1 MCGIVGVWGPLADKR
16 SVIERSCQSIRYR
29 GPDSRGYWQDED
41 AGLALGHVRLA
52 ILDLSEAGHQPMLSA
67 CGRYVLIL
75 NGEIYNHLAL
85 RSMLQ
90 EHQQA
95 AAWRGHSDTETIL
108 ACFAAWGV
116 EMTLGRVTGMF
127 ALALWDRQERT
138 LSLMRDRFGEKP
150 LYMGFSG
157 GNFVFGSELKALAE
171 IPGFTKELD
180 REALSLLMRHNY
192 IPAPWSIY
200 RGIKKLLPGTT
211 LTLTERQLQQRIMP
225 DPVVYWSAQTVALQ
239 AVRQPLSF
247 SSAHQAVDALED
259 VLGRAVRGQMIAD
272 VRLGAFLSGGIDSSV
287 IVALMQAH
295 SASAVSTFT
304 IGFNDPK
311 YNEAE
316 HAKAVAKHLGTSHT
330 EVYVTP
336 EDALA
341 VVPRLAALYDEP
353 FADSSQIPTVLVAQM
368 ARKHVKVALSG
379 DGGDELFGGYS
390 RYLRAKRWWDKL
402 QAVPRGMRGPL
413 AASGRAAARF
423 MPASHVRD
431 QLEKLAALA
440 AAPHA
445 GLFYQQFV
453 AYWKD
458 PAQVVIGAT
467 APSTLFD
474 EGTDEAFMDCIM
486 LLDARSYLPDDILV
500 KVDRAA
506 MAVGLE
512 TRVPMID
519 HDVFEFA
526 WRLPADY
533 KIQDGQGKWLLRQLL
548 YRHVPKSLVDRPKKG
563 FSVPLAS
570 WLRGPLKEWGA
581 SLLDSARLQRDGVFH
596 AGPIMRKWQE
606 HQAGKQDWSTHLWS
620 VLMTQAWLDTTGV
633 AASPVRS
640 AAGPHATVP
649 RQAAIGESR

>member
-16 SVIERSCQSIRYR
+16 GVIEGSCQRIRYR
-29 GPDSRGYWQDED
+29 GPDSQGYWEDEA

-90 EHQQA
+90 DHQQA
-95 AAWRGHSDTETIL
+95 PAWRGHSDTETIL

-116 EMTLGRVTGMF
+116 ELTLGRATGMF
-127 ALALWDRQERT
+127 ALALWDRQQRT

-150 LYMGFSG
+150 LYMGFAG
-157 GNFVFGSELKALAE
+157 NNFVFASELKALTE

-180 REALSLLMRHNY
+180 REALALLMRHNY

-200 RGIKKLLPGTT
+200 RGIKKLLPGTS
-211 LTLTERQLQQRIMP
+211 LTLTERQLQQRTMP
-225 DPVVYWSAQTVALQ
+225 GPVVYWSAQAVAQQALQ
-239 AVRQPLSF
+239 QPLSF
-247 SSAHQAVDALED
+247 SSVRAAVDALED

-304 IGFNDPK
+304 IGFDDPK

-316 HAKAVAKHLGTSHT
+316 HAQAVARHLGTSHT
-330 EVYVTP
+330 EIYVTP
-336 EDALA
+336 DDALA
-341 VVPRLAALYDEP
+341 VVPRLAGLYDEP

-368 ARKHVKVALSG
+368 ARQHVKVALSG

-390 RYLRAKRWWDKL
+390 RYLRARRWWDKL

-413 AASGRAAARF
+413 AASSRAAARF
-423 MPASHVRD
+423 MPASHARD

-440 AAPHA
+440 GAPQA
-445 GLFYQQFV
+445 GRFYQQFV
-453 AYWKD
+453 TYWKD
-458 PAQVVIGAT
+458 PAQAVIGAMV
-467 APSTLFD
+467 PSTLFD
-474 EGTDEAFMDCIM
+474 ESTGDDFMDCIM

-526 WRLPADY
+526 WRLPGDY
-533 KIQDGQGKWLLRQLL
+533 KIREGQGKWLLRQLL

-563 FSVPLAS
+563 FSVPLAL

-581 SLLDSARLQRDGVFH
+581 SLLDGARLRRDGVFH
-596 AGPIMRKWQE
+596 AAPIMRKWQE
-606 HQAGKQDWSTHLWS
+606 HQAGKHDWSTHLWS
-620 VLMTQAWLDTTGV
+620 VLMTQAWLDATGA
-633 AASPVRS
+633 AASPARP
-640 AAGPHATVP
+640 AAGPHATVSQ
-649 RQAAIGESR
+649 QAAMRDAR